1 MRAYRAVAGA
11 VLCAVVLA
19 GCGASGSGSGDD
31 APPTSPSRAP
41 APSGA
46 ASPTVGK
53 PPSADQTLVRVTRT
67 GGFAGQTHSLVVK
80 DDGSWTRLD
89 GGAKPEGTGKLS
101 EAELAALRTALREAD
116 FAGLPRIATGGPTIY
131 DGFSYEFVHGGFEV
145 AGAEGSLAPALGKV
159 LAALP
164 RSPSSRRARPRGRD
178 LPRLP
183 VRARPVRGPVRGSGH
198 GGRVVGRAGSTAPG
212 AAARRHSPTVLT
224 NPEGFLPLSAKLSA
238 KPEPYLRNVDKAVA
252 GRAVVAGHADSCAG
266 SSPRPPGAGPAGGP
280 APGTSRPLPG

>member
-46 ASPTVGK
+46 ASPTAYK

-164 RSPSSRRARPRGRD
+164 PF
-178 LPRLP
+178 
-183 VRARPVRGPVRGSGH
+183 
-198 GGRVVGRAGSTAPG
+198 TQ
-212 AAARRHSPTVLT
+212 
-224 NPEGFLPLSAKLSA
+224 
-238 KPEPYLRNVDKAVA
+238 
-252 GRAVVAGHADSCAG
+252 
-266 SSPRPPGAGPAGGP
+266 
-280 APGTSRPLPG
+280 